1 MITTDVL
8 DTEGKVSGKV
18 NLPEDLFGAEINDDL
33 LTQAVRVY
41 LSNQRKAHAKTKTR
55 GEVLR
60 TGAKWF
66 RQKGTGHA
74 RHGSR
79 SAPIFV
85 GGGVAHGPRGTQ
97 NYEKKLPKAMRFK
110 ALAGALT
117 TKFKNKEVVVINGL
131 DKIEG
136 KTKEL
141 VKILAGI
148 KVNKAKKFLLVLP
161 KKMDLITRAAR
172 NIPGLTVRPVS
183 LLTTYEVLNG
193 GHILILKEAIDNFKK
208 E

>member
-1 MITTDVL
+1 MITTDIL
-8 DTEGKVSGKV
+8 DHEGKISGKV
-18 NLPEDLFGAEINDDL
+18 NLPEDFFGAEVNDNL

-55 GEVLR
+55 SEVLR
-60 TGAKWF
+60 TTAKWF

-97 NYEKKLPKAMRFK
+97 NYEKKMSKAMRIK

-117 TKFKNKEVVVINGL
+117 TKYKSKEVTVINGL

-141 VKILAGI
+141 IKILAGI
-148 KVNKAKKFLLVLP
+148 KTGKAKKFLLVLP
-161 KKMDLITRAAR
+161 KKMDLITRAGG
-172 NIPGLTVRPVS
+172 NIPGLTIRPVN
-183 LLTTYEVLNG
+183 LLTAYEVLNSD
-193 GHILILKEAIDNFKK
+193 HLLILKEAIDKLKK